1 MGFFANVL
9 EVLAASMFK
18 AKWLTTDILL
28 CLHQWKLAVGS
39 KVSCR
44 STQCAEKT
52 RVYAIIENKFLLR
65 FILRDLRFSQKWIQ
79 RLLSSGMWHRVVWY
93 ICTIVSEEHSST
105 LKMIEATGSFEI
117 LVTFSWIT
125 QQHFPEDSNFSFIPH
140 LAILKIITFT
150 ELFHF
155 KNLKSFTPLL
165 HDKT

>member
-1 MGFFANVL
+1 
-9 EVLAASMFK
+9 MFWRF
-18 AKWLTTDILL
+18 WLPP
-28 CLHQWKLAVGS
+28 CLRQSDWQQTYSSVCINGNWQLDQKCHVDQRNALRKHI
-39 KVSCR
+39 
-44 STQCAEKT
+44 